1 MFSPQLLCARKKT
14 SGRAYAGDG
23 EEGVLKAGQLQ
34 PAVVLMNINIPK
46 MDGIAAAKDS
56 KDVKTIW
63 FRERKR
69 GSYEHSRKS
78 CVRV

>member
-1 MFSPQLLCARKKT
+1 MVRK
-14 SGRAYAGDG
+14 G
-23 EEGVLKAGQLQ
+23 LKAGQLQ
-34 PAVVLMNINIPK
+34 PAAVLMDINIPK
-46 MDGIAAAKDS
+46 MDRIAAGKDS